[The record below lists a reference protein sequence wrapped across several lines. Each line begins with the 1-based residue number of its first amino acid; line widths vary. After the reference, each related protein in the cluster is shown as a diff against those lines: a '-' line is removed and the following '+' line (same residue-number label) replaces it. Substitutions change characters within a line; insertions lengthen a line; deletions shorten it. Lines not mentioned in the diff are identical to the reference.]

1 MLFSV
6 VIPTFN
12 RLKYL
17 PATLASVRAQR
28 FTDFETVVVDDGSTD
43 GTPDYLTTLGAD
55 VRVVRQDNRGPGA
68 ARNAGVAAAKGDYIA
83 FLDSDDLW
91 FPWTL
96 DSFAGVIGASSP
108 SIVTASII
116 EFSEEG
122 RLTQVSDAPVRHRVF
137 PDFFSSSALPISV
150 GSGTAVIRRAA
161 FLASGGFT
169 DRSIN
174 GEDHD
179 LILRLGDAAGF
190 AQILEPITFAWR
202 RHADSATGDLAKS
215 IDGMLY
221 LIAEE
226 QIGRYPGG
234 PTRAQERRQI
244 ITRHLRPISFA
255 ALRAGNMAAA
265 ARLYRMAFVWH
276 LRSARLSYLAAFPFA
291 MAWRVL
297 KGPAQS

>member
-6 VIPTFN
+6 IIPTFN

-17 PATLASVRAQR
+17 PATLACVRAQR

-43 GTPDYLTTLGAD
+43 GTRDYLASIPGI
-55 VRVVRQDNRGPGA
+55 RVVHQSNAGPGP
-68 ARNAGVAAAKGDYIA
+68 ARNAGVALAKGEYIA

-96 DSFAGVIGASSP
+96 EAFAGVIAASSP
-108 SIVTASII
+108 SIVTASVI
-116 EFSEEG
+116 EFSDEG
-122 RLTQVSDAPVRHRVF
+122 RLAQVRDVPLRHRTF
-137 PDFFSSSALPISV
+137 PDFFSSATRPISV

-174 GEDHD
+174 AEDHD

-190 AQILEPITFAWR
+190 AQILEPITCAWR
-202 RHADSATGDLAKS
+202 RHAQSETADLAKS
-215 IDGMLY
+215 IDGMLH

-226 QIGRYPGG
+226 QAGHYPGG
-234 PTRAQERRQI
+234 PQRAQERRQI

-255 ALRAGNMAAA
+255 ALRVGNIAAA

-291 MAWRVL
+291 MAWRAL
-297 KGPAQS
+297 KGRAQP